1 MSDDLKVAHTDRRG
15 FLRHAAASLTLAAAG
30 VRTGGADAGAAV
42 TSKPPYGAAVNSLA
56 LRTDPAYREA
66 IIRYCE
72 VIVPEG
78 GLKWDPIHPRPDS
91 YDFSEADMI
100 AEFAKSNR
108 IALRGH
114 ALVWYAALPK
124 WVEESVIT
132 AQKADF
138 ELNTHIATVVGR
150 YKNVIS
156 SWDVVNEPIAESPEP
171 GNHLRHSVWLQYL
184 GPEYIEIALRAAHES
199 DPDAK
204 LYINEFDIE
213 YSGPR
218 FDAKRGALLALCRS
232 LKSKGVPLHGI
243 GIQGHIDPNYTIDRP
258 ALERLL
264 VEIRSMDME
273 VTVTEL
279 EVIDQFLPA
288 DTATRDETAAK
299 LVSSFLETVCEAA
312 QPVAVLTW
320 GICDRY
326 TWMRI
331 YRKRADGLPN
341 RPLPFD
347 ATMHPK
353 KMFSA
358 IQHYTMAKTA
368 VTPR

>member
-1 MSDDLKVAHTDRRG
+1 MSDDPKIANTDRRG
-15 FLRHAAASLTLAAAG
+15 FLRHAAASLALAAAG
-30 VRTGGADAGAAV
+30 VRTGGAEAGVTA
-42 TSKPPYGAAVNSLA
+42 TSKPLYGAAVNSLA
-56 LRTDPAYREA
+56 LQTDPAYREA
-66 IIRYCE
+66 IIQYCD

-91 YDFSEADMI
+91 YDFSEADVI

-108 IALRGH
+108 IAVRGH
-114 ALVWYAALPK
+114 TLVWYAALPTWLEK
-124 WVEESVIT
+124 NVTT
-132 AQKADF
+132 AQKAHF
-138 ELNTHIATVVGR
+138 ELNSHIATVVGR
-150 YKNVIS
+150 YRNVIS
-156 SWDVVNEPIAESPEP
+156 SWDVVNEPIAETPEV
-171 GNHLRHSVWLQYL
+171 GNYLRNSIWLQYL

-204 LYINEFDIE
+204 LYINEFDVE

-218 FDAKRGALLALCRS
+218 FDAKRSALLALCRS

-264 VEIRSMDME
+264 VEIRSMDLE
-273 VTVTEL
+273 ITVTEL

-288 DTATRDETAAK
+288 DLAARDDAAAK
-299 LVSSFLETVCEAA
+299 LVSSFLEIVCEAA
-312 QPVAVLTW
+312 QPAAILTW
-320 GICDRY
+320 GVCDRY

-353 KMFSA
+353 KMFSS
-358 IQHYTMAKTA
+358 IQRYTVQKS
-368 VTPR
+368 P